1 MAIDTRDKRLSVV
14 GYGLGLRPLPTPD
27 GTTSAPE
34 RQSLAFAYAGTISH
48 IAWADRA
55 TMFSLMMPWTRPVGP
70 YPDGMLSAKDRQAIQ
85 GLYRGIAAAS
95 PSGSVIVIAHTIG
108 RALARAIGRSL

>member
-1 MAIDTRDKRLSVV
+1 MAIDTRDKRLSVI

-34 RQSLAFAYAGTISH
+34 RQSLGFAYAGTVSFIV
-48 IAWADRA
+48 WTNRA
-55 TMFSLMMPWTRPVGP
+55 SMFNVMLPWIRPVGP
-70 YPDGMLSAKDRQAIQ
+70 YPDGSISAIDRQQIR

-108 RALARAIGRSL
+108 RAIARAIGRSM

>member
-1 MAIDTRDKRLSVV
+1 MAIDTRDKRLSVI

-34 RQSLAFAYAGTISH
+34 RLSMGFAYAGTVSYIV
-48 IAWADRA
+48 WTDRA
-55 TMFSLMMPWTRPVGP
+55 TMFNLMIPWMRPVGP
-70 YPDGMLSAKDRQAIQ
+70 YPDGVLSAKDRQMIQ

-95 PSGSVIVIAHTIG
+95 PSGSIIVIAHTIG
-108 RALARAIGRSL
+108 RALARAIGRSI